1 MRAAGFPKP
10 WGVFV
15 GKVDRS
21 GEGEV
26 PGWKREREVQGFGGA
41 GGGSGGG
48 GGGGPVRPGPGMV
61 VNLSGARM
69 AGAAG

>member
-15 GKVDRS
+15 SKVERS

-26 PGWKREREVQGFGGA
+26 PGWKREREREVQGFGGV
-41 GGGSGGG
+41 